1 MSFFF
6 GAKGK
11 IRLPF
16 SRPKNLSSFEVCVS
30 STEIFGSGH
39 VQDGCIQGSRIPGS
53 VNSAL
58 GCPKSKFFSRGS
70 RASRSTFEVLI
81 VPHHL
86 QECFNVI
93 VDNCYVEIAT
103 PIAGRLQPFV
113 VNGLSKVA
121 RGHFS

>member
-6 GAKGK
+6 GAEGK

-16 SRPKNLSSFEVCVS
+16 PRPKNLISFEVYVS
-30 STEIFGSGH
+30 SIEIFSSWH
-39 VQDGCIQGSRIPGS
+39 VQDGCVQGSRIPGS
-53 VNSAL
+53 VSSAL

-86 QECFNVI
+86 
-93 VDNCYVEIAT
+93 
-103 PIAGRLQPFV
+103 
-113 VNGLSKVA
+113 
-121 RGHFS
+121 